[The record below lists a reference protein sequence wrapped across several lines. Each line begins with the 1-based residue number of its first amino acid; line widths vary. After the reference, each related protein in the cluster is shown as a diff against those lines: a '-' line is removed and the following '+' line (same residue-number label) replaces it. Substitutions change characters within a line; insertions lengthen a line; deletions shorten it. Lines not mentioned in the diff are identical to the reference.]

1 MIKIGKRKEKYKYR
15 LYFIKYRLYVIKYRL
30 YLYK

>member
-1 MIKIGKRKEKYKYR
+1 MIIIGKSKEKYKYR
-15 LYFIKYRLYVIKYRL
+15 LCFIKYRLYVIKYRL